1 MNTKTQEPELTEP
14 VNLCDAKGN
23 LNPAAVGWSRHPLHH
38 CNLKGHWLR
47 KKQWNYWAIVSP
59 THLFSVTLSDV
70 DYLGLPFVYILDFE
84 TKAFVE
90 KTLLNPFGGGINMP
104 PEVAADVRDNS
115 PAMPISLL
123 QNDKGVQI
131 KVNCPDFEGKPL
143 EADLQVYIP
152 ENHESLNVVIPWSEN
167 RFQFTSKQNTLPAEG
182 TVKWGDE
189 VITFNR
195 EDTFACLDFGRGMWP
210 YECFWNWS
218 SFSTRLADGRTVGVN
233 LGAGWTDG
241 TGLNENGLCLDGKLF
256 KLSEDVAFTYD
267 NQNFMAP
274 WKLTTTET
282 DRVNLTFTP
291 FFERTAKTDALVI
304 RSEVHQMI
312 GRFSG
317 TVKSDSGEVY
327 PIEEAIGWAEDHHAK
342 W

>member
-1 MNTKTQEPELTEP
+1 MNTKNQEPELTEP

-23 LNPAAVGWSRHPLHH
+23 LNPDAIGWSRHPLHH

-47 KKQWNYWAIVSP
+47 KKQWNYWAVVSP

-70 DYLGLPFVYILDFE
+70 DYLGLPFVYVLDFE
-84 TKAFVE
+84 TKKFVE
-90 KTLLNPFGGGINMP
+90 KTLLKPFGGGIEMP
-104 PEVAADVRDNS
+104 PEVAADVRDDG
-115 PAMPISLL
+115 PAMPIALL
-123 QNDKGVQI
+123 QNDQGVQI
-131 KVNCPDFEGKPL
+131 KVSCPDFEGHPL
-143 EADLQVYIP
+143 EADIQVFIP

-182 TVKWGDE
+182 TVKWGDQ
-189 VITFNR
+189 VITFDR
-195 EDTFACLDFGRGMWP
+195 QETFACLDFGRGMWP

-256 KLSEDVAFTYD
+256 KLSEDIAFEYD

-282 DRVNLTFTP
+282 DRVNLVFTP
-291 FFERTAKTDALVI
+291 FFERTATTDALVI
-304 RSEVHQMI
+304 RSEVHQMF

-327 PIEEAIGWAEDHHAK
+327 TVKDVIGWAEDHHAK

>member
-1 MNTKTQEPELTEP
+1 MNTKNQEPELTKA

-23 LNPAAVGWSRHPLHH
+23 LNPDAIGWSRHPLHH

-47 KKQWNYWAIVSP
+47 KKQWNYWAVVSP

-70 DYLGLPFVYILDFE
+70 DYLGLPFVYVLDFE
-84 TKAFVE
+84 SKKFVE
-90 KTLLNPFGGGINMP
+90 KTLLKPFGGGVEMP
-104 PEVAADVRDNS
+104 PEVAADVRDDG
-115 PAMPISLL
+115 PAMPIALL
-123 QNDKGVQI
+123 QNDQGVQI
-131 KVNCPDFEGKPL
+131 KVSCPDFEGHPL
-143 EADLQVYIP
+143 EADIQVFIP

-182 TVKWGDE
+182 TVKWGDQ
-189 VITFNR
+189 VITFDR
-195 EDTFACLDFGRGMWP
+195 QETFACLDFGRGMWP

-256 KLSEDVAFTYD
+256 KLSEDIAFEYD
-267 NQNFMAP
+267 NQDFMAP
-274 WKLTTTET
+274 WKLITTET
-282 DRVNLTFTP
+282 DRVNLVFTP
-291 FFERTAKTDALVI
+291 FFERTATTDALVI
-304 RSEVHQMI
+304 RSEVHQMF
-312 GRFSG
+312 GRFTG

-327 PIEEAIGWAEDHHAK
+327 TVKDVIGWAEDHHAK